1 MKLADYIINGD
12 YLNASPVRP
21 KMVGD
26 SITYKLPWGAII
38 EAVYVDSWVS
48 TVSMPTVFHVFSYE
62 DSTNNISIEKKY
74 YIGDLY
80 GNFESGWMQICRLS
94 KEASEKFRIFTDDNQ
109 GNQ

>member
-1 MKLADYIINGD
+1 
-12 YLNASPVRP
+12 
-21 KMVGD
+21 MVGD
-26 SITYKLPWGAII
+26 SITYKLPWGATI

-62 DSTNNISIEKKY
+62 DLTNNIYLEKKY

-80 GNFESGWMQICRLS
+80 NNFESGWMQICRLS
-94 KEASEKFRIFTDDNQ
+94 KEASEKFRNSTDDNQ

>member
-1 MKLADYIINGD
+1 MELANYIINSD
-12 YLNASPVRP
+12 YLKASPVRP

-26 SITYKLPWGAII
+26 SITYRLPWGAII

-62 DSTNNISIEKKY
+62 DLTNNISIEKKY

-80 GNFESGWMQICRLS
+80 SNFESGWMQICRLS
-94 KEASEKFRIFTDDNQ
+94 KEASEKFSNSTDDNH
-109 GNQ
+109 

>member
-1 MKLADYIINGD
+1 MELADYIIDGD

-21 KMVGD
+21 KVVGD

-38 EAVYVDSWVS
+38 EAVYEDSWVS

-62 DSTNNISIEKKY
+62 DLTNNISIEKKY

-80 GNFESGWMQICRLS
+80 RNFESGWMRICSLS

-109 GNQ
+109 GQK